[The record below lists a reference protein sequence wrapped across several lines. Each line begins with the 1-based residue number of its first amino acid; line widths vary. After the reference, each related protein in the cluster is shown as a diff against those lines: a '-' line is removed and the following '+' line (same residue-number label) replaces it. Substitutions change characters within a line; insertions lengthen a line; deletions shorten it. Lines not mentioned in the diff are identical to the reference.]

1 MVIQKKV
8 KEVEDPEADVT
19 NITNIGLL
27 DDKSAD
33 DMSVINPG
41 DITIEKSNQ
50 KPAPKGTNKVDEEEE
65 DDFHL
70 LKLEDKLERA

>member
-1 MVIQKKV
+1 
-8 KEVEDPEADVT
+8 
-19 NITNIGLL
+19 
-27 DDKSAD
+27 
-33 DMSVINPG
+33 MSVINPG
-41 DITIEKSNQ
+41 DITIEKSNK